1 MKIAVTS
8 PSFSKNKLLQD
19 EIYKY
24 FPNTTL
30 NLDGK
35 RFNEIELIE
44 YLKNSDA
51 AIIGLDKITSNIL
64 SKTSNLKIIAKY
76 GVGLNNIDLEA
87 CREKNIKIGWSGGIN
102 KLSVAEMAL
111 GFMIMFARNLFIS
124 SNELKKGIWNKSAGF
139 QLSEKNIGIIGLG
152 HTGKELVRLIK
163 PFNCKIFG
171 NDVIKQDNYYS
182 QNNIKNVS
190 KEQIFKSCDFIT
202 INVPYN
208 EDTENMID
216 LGVLKSMK
224 KTSYIIN
231 IARGG
236 IINELDLKY
245 ALKNKIIAGAALD
258 AYVQEP
264 PLDQDFLNL
273 PNLICTPHIGGNA
286 KEAVEAMG
294 LSAIQHLKNFFNL

>member
-24 FPNTTL
+24 FPNTIL

-44 YLKNSDA
+44 YLKNSDG

-124 SNELKKGIWNKSAGF
+124 SNELKNGIWNKSAGF

-171 NDVIKQDNYYS
+171 NDVIKQEDYYS
-182 QNNIKNVS
+182 QNNIKNAS
-190 KEQIFKSCDFIT
+190 KEQIFKNCDFIT

-208 EDTENMID
+208 EVTENMID
-216 LGVLKSMK
+216 LSVLKSMK

-245 ALKNKIIAGAALD
+245 ALKNNIIAGAALD

-264 PLDQDFLNL
+264 PLDQDFLSL

-294 LSAIQHLKNFFNL
+294 LSAIQHLKNFFNI